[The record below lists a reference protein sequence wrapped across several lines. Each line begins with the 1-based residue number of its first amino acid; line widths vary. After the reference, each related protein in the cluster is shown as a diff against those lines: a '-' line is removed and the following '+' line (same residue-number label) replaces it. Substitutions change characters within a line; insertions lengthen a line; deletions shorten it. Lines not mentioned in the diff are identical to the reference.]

1 MRQTC
6 SLRRS
11 TFTHEIPEVERRRVI
26 MVGDEAGA
34 QAIASHIRAG
44 YRPYLCKMATTLA
57 YFDFEIM
64 EFKEDPKVRGTL

>member
-1 MRQTC
+1 MQSKKEYTY
-6 SLRRS
+6 
-11 TFTHEIPEVERRRVI
+11 THEIPEVERRRVI
-26 MVGDEAGA
+26 MMGDEEGA

-44 YRPYLCKMATTLA
+44 YRPYLCKMATALA